1 MASAVLRESDVFE
14 ERKEKRYWT
23 YDEFLAEKGETNE
36 PMELWDGEL
45 IMSPTPTPRHQ
56 TIVLSFAR
64 LLQDFVNAQR
74 LGKVFISPLDVILT
88 QTRVVQPDV
97 LFISNANMNILQDR
111 IRGAPDL
118 CMETLSRTWRRD
130 RIDKKEL
137 YSEFG
142 VKEYWI
148 IDPERT
154 SIEVLELVKGGYQT
168 HSHVLDAQPAHSKL
182 LEGFAVSFNQLLV

>member
-1 MASAVLRESDVFE
+1 MASAVLRESDAFE

-23 YDEFLAEKGETNE
+23 YDELLAEMGETNE

-45 IMSPTPTPRHQ
+45 IISPTPTPKHQ
-56 TIVLSFAR
+56 TIVLRFATA
-64 LLQDFVNAQR
+64 LQAFVDAR
-74 LGKVFISPLDVILT
+74 KAGKVFVSPLDVILT

-97 LFISNANMNILQDR
+97 LFISNANMSILQDR

-118 CMETLSRTWRRD
+118 CMETISRTWRRD

-142 VKEYWI
+142 VKEYWL
-148 IDPERT
+148 IDPERR
-154 SIEVLELVKGGYQT
+154 SIEVLELVKGVYQK
-168 HSHVLDAQPAHSKL
+168 HVETSDAQPANSKL
-182 LEGFAVSFNQLLV
+182 LPGFAVSFNQLLV

>member
-1 MASAVLRESDVFE
+1 MASAVLRESDAFE

-23 YDEFLAEKGETNE
+23 YDELLAEMGESNE

-45 IMSPTPTPRHQ
+45 IMSPTPTPKHQ
-56 TIVLSFAR
+56 TIVLSFASR
-64 LLQDFVNAQR
+64 LREFVNEKK
-74 LGKVFISPLDVILT
+74 LGRVFVSPLDVILT

-97 LFISNANMNILQDR
+97 LFISNANMAILQDR

-118 CMETLSRTWRRD
+118 CMETVSRTWRRD
-130 RIDKKEL
+130 RIEKREL

-148 IDPERT
+148 IDPERA
-154 SIEVLELVKGGYQT
+154 SIEVLELVKGTFQT
-168 HSHVLDAQPAHSKL
+168 YARTSDAQTARSKL
-182 LEGFAVSFNQLLV
+182 LDGFGVSFNELLV